1 VNAQVNVNSTLAIQ
15 NVVSGQTVHLIV
27 KRNPFGE
34 SVQRSAKNLPE
45 IPIVV
50 PQRVLLSVR
59 TDEEKNVVQEELM
72 NVMASQDVVQNILT
86 SFLELESILNRTINE
101 NKVNFCK
108 IVFKVESNI
117 VLQFLCIICLLYK
130 ISLSITFK
138 ELP

>member
-15 NVVSGQTVHLIV
+15 NVVSGQTVLLIV
-27 KRNPFGE
+27 RRNHFGE

>member
-1 VNAQVNVNSTLAIQ
+1 MNF
-15 NVVSGQTVHLIV
+15 TVFKLFFFLIV
-27 KRNPFGE
+27 
-34 SVQRSAKNLPE
+34 
-45 IPIVV
+45 
-50 PQRVLLSVR
+50 
-59 TDEEKNVVQEELM
+59 DEEKNVVQEELM